1 MINPDESYNRL
12 HDHMSAIARERDWLQ
27 IQVNELQKRIQVA
40 VAETELVTEVLQR
53 QVMHIK
59 EYDLMMQEFS
69 HVLNCKSGRLVC
81 PKCVDIAL
89 CVKLELE
96 VDL

>member
-1 MINPDESYNRL
+1 MNRDEEYNRL
-12 HDHMSAIARERDWLQ
+12 HDHCQALGRERDGLQ
-27 IQVNELQKRIQVA
+27 LQVDDLQKRIQLA
-40 VAETELVTEVLQR
+40 VAETELVTDVLRR